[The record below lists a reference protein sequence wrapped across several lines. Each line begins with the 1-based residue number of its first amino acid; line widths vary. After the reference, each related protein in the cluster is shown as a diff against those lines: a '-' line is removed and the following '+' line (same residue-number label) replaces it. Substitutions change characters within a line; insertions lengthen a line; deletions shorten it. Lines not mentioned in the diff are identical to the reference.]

1 MAIDFKVTG
10 TLLTAA
16 GMKVAI
22 FLPSLAGGGAERIA
36 LFVTERLRGAGIDA
50 ELVVAK
56 AEGALVDAPVF
67 ARHGVDLKAP
77 NEMLSARALL
87 RYVDRAQPDLLFAF
101 VHSAKMMAGIVKKLR
116 PDIRLAI
123 SIHNALEVPRR
134 ARFWPRAV
142 FGHAPERWLY
152 RDVVAAHAVSR
163 DLAAQVVRRFALP
176 PERVHTIYNPLPD
189 RPAAGAIET
198 AHERFFTR
206 PVIVNA
212 GRMVP
217 QKDQAALIR
226 AFHDA
231 GLAGR
236 ATLLILGE
244 GPLRPALEAQIRAL
258 GIADS
263 VEMPGFVADVRPYMA
278 RAAGFVLSSR
288 NEGFGLV
295 LAEALSMGCPVAAFD
310 CPSGPRELL
319 ADGRL
324 GDLIAA
330 GDESR
335 LAQAMVRMTDGTFPR
350 PSRDAVEAHLRQ
362 FAPDTIA
369 DQYVALVRS
378 LAPARALA

>member
-1 MAIDFKVTG
+1 
-10 TLLTAA
+10 
-16 GMKVAI
+16 MKVAI

-36 LFVTERLRGAGIDA
+36 LFVTERLRAAGIDA
-50 ELVVAK
+50 QLVVAM
-56 AEGALVDAPVF
+56 AEGALADAPVF
-67 ARHGVDLKAP
+67 ASHGVDLKAP

-87 RYVDRAQPDLLFAF
+87 RYVDRERPDLVFAF
-101 VHSAKMMAGIVKKLR
+101 VHSAKIMAGIVKKRR
-116 PDIRLAI
+116 PDMRLAI

-134 ARFWPRAV
+134 ARFWLR
-142 FGHAPERWLY
+142 GLLGYAPERWLY
-152 RDVVAAHAVSR
+152 RDVVAAHAVSC
-163 DLAAQVVRRFALP
+163 DLAAQVVRQFALP

-189 RPAAGAIET
+189 RPVADAIEA
-198 AHERFFTR
+198 AHAPFFAR

-226 AFHDA
+226 AFHAA

-244 GPLRPALEAQIRAL
+244 GPLRPALEAQIRDL

-263 VEMPGFVADVRPYMA
+263 VKMPGFVADVRPYMA

-319 ADGRL
+319 ADGEL
-324 GDLIAA
+324 GELIAA

-335 LAQAMVRMTDGTFPR
+335 LAQAMVRMADGNAER
-350 PSRDAVEAHLRQ
+350 PSRAAVEAHLRQ